1 MVRLSAIALVAMFTL
16 LSGCSADL
24 PDGVFQC
31 MNDEGC
37 PDGWRCFPNSRCYSP
52 SVVGL
57 PLYALCDVDEDCL
70 SGACVRAYDETADL
84 GQCTEPC
91 VSDTECPIV
100 TGPDGVVPGV
110 CAPGVGCLAG
120 CTTRDDCF
128 DPEAQSCVVAART
141 MGRHV
146 CAEFASPMF
155 TGRTPCTSPGN
166 CPDGALCLIAP
177 ALDTLGVCVWPCS
190 PGGPCPPGASCE
202 ELPANISSV
211 TPNPMHA
218 CVSTCDAVPNP
229 CGNNALSCEPFGSG
243 ARHCVPNGW
252 Q

>member
-1 MVRLSAIALVAMFTL
+1 MVVAQRAVARHPP
-16 LSGCSADL
+16 G
-24 PDGVFQC
+24 
-31 MNDEGC
+31 
-37 PDGWRCFPNSRCYSP
+37 
-52 SVVGL
+52 
-57 PLYALCDVDEDCL
+57 
-70 SGACVRAYDETADL
+70 SGAHVRHGAQPSASERR
-84 GQCTEPC
+84 
-91 VSDTECPIV
+91 SR
-100 TGPDGVVPGV
+100 
-110 CAPGVGCLAG
+110 AG
-120 CTTRDDCF
+120 HPNERRF